1 MWASR
6 LGPLQQSSQNF
17 LPCAFLPV
25 YDTAPRARLFP
36 SGFTDRNYARPLP
49 GNDSLKAE
57 RYESCPT
64 GLMASA
70 DTPSGISME
79 VLIEKNQ
86 IFPVWIDRIANIF
99 AVAWPSSLRVSGE
112 ERAQSTTQLVRDLL
126 KV

>member
-1 MWASR
+1 
-6 LGPLQQSSQNF
+6 
-17 LPCAFLPV
+17 
-25 YDTAPRARLFP
+25 
-36 SGFTDRNYARPLP
+36 
-49 GNDSLKAE
+49 
-57 RYESCPT
+57 
-64 GLMASA
+64 MASA